1 MADLTRLNRYRAELK
16 KMKDRR
22 TEMDIKIRD
31 LERKCREEE
40 NTAIHD
46 LVHEARMTPEQLA
59 SLIGMSTEE
68 KIKSMKGANTDG
80 EGGEKHEDEETY

>member
-1 MADLTRLNRYRAELK
+1 MADFTRLNKYRAELK
-16 KMKDRR
+16 KMKDKRV
-22 TEMDIKIRD
+22 EMDNKIRD

-68 KIKSMKGANTDG
+68 KIRSMNGAENT
-80 EGGEKHEDEETY
+80 EGDENLEDEENN

>member
-1 MADLTRLNRYRAELK
+1 MADFTRLNKYRAELK
-16 KMKDRR
+16 KMKDKRV
-22 TEMDIKIRD
+22 EMDNKIRD

-59 SLIGMSTEE
+59 ALIGKNGAEKLNAINSTTEE
-68 KIKSMKGANTDG
+68 TEDVLN
-80 EGGEKHEDEETY
+80 DEETD